1 MEFEIAVGNWR
12 DEVGGLRRVHY
23 YLQVE
28 TVDTG
33 GFCCENYGVRV
44 SEEDG
49 DSAQVSGIT
58 TSALRIDELISLPV
72 SYTHLDVYKR
82 QPLRSATPWPPS
94 IIPPTSSASRP
105 ASP

>member
-58 TSALRIDELISLPV
+58 TSALRIDELISLLVDHKVGP
-72 SYTHLDVYKR
+72 TALPDVVADW
-82 QPLRSATPWPPS
+82 L
-94 IIPPTSSASRP
+94 
-105 ASP
+105 